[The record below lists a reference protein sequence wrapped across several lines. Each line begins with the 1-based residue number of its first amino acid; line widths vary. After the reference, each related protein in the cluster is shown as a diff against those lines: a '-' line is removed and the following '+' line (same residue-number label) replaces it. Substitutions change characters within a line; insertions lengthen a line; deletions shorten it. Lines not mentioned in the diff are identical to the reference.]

1 MTLAA
6 TNPTLFFALSEA
18 VKILFVFAFGACV
31 GSLTNVLVYR
41 LPLGL
46 SVVSPP
52 SRCPKCGTR
61 LAWKDNIP
69 VLGWVLLRGRCR
81 YCKVKISSEYPLVEA
96 FVGLVFVM
104 AFGLCYLADNPL
116 FEQARVLGASLE
128 AMRPDWSRAGFIRTW
143 PVFVTLLVLLSCL
156 VAMYLIDARTYTI
169 PLVLTWTPALTA
181 AILLPLHAAWAPGHI
196 RASTWAPGWS
206 YAIASPGPRAW
217 TWIGAS
223 IGGVIGIGLAVLLL
237 RFNLLK
243 RSFADYDEWEAKHLA
258 ETAETPALPA
268 QGTNEATAP
277 GVVDTPSA
285 LPAHAPVDAPV
296 DSTTPASQAAA
307 PALSAEATGP
317 AKPPAESPA
326 PNPET
331 RRRRVIIGACVVA
344 CAAAG
349 GVIWP
354 RFGWISLGGVVAGAA
369 LGPAVAGVLLRL
381 LGAKAGAP
389 EGTPAPNGA
398 SPAADDSPAAEWL
411 EYPHARRE
419 VLREVLFLAP
429 CFALALLG
437 ATVARQA
444 AGPWSLDSFMRL
456 VPATNA
462 PLWLDA
468 LAGVCLGYLIGG
480 GVVWAIRIL
489 GSLAFGKEAMG
500 LGDVHMMAGV
510 GACLGWI
517 DPTLAFF
524 LAAFVGVYREIVSR
538 LLAGPARRAMPFGP
552 SLALATVL
560 VLAGKPWI
568 EQAINAWAKLDA
580 ERRLHLP

>member
-52 SRCPKCGTR
+52 SRCPRCGTR

-69 VLGWVLLRGRCR
+69 VLGWVLLRGKCR
-81 YCKVKISSEYPLVEA
+81 YCKVKISPEYPLVEA
-96 FVGLVFVM
+96 FVGLVFVL

-116 FEQARVLGASLE
+116 FEGARVLGASLE
-128 AMRPDWSRAGFIRTW
+128 AMRPDWSRAGFLKTW

-156 VAMYLIDARTYTI
+156 VAMYIIDARTYTI

-258 ETAETPALPA
+258 EAGATPTRLTPEAPAEITAPLASDPSTIAPPAPA
-268 QGTNEATAP
+268 SAASAPSIDPSVNATAI
-277 GVVDTPSA
+277 PSS
-285 LPAHAPVDAPV
+285 LV
-296 DSTTPASQAAA
+296 AS
-307 PALSAEATGP
+307 
-317 AKPPAESPA
+317 
-326 PNPET
+326 PET
-331 RRRRVIIGACVVA
+331 TQTSVPDPTIRTRRIVIAACVVA

-354 RFGWISLGGVVAGAA
+354 RFGWIALGGVVAGAA

-389 EGTPAPNGA
+389 EGTPAPDGA

>member
-18 VKILFVFAFGACV
+18 VKLLFVFAFGACV

-52 SRCPKCGTR
+52 SRCPRCGTR

-81 YCKVKISSEYPLVEA
+81 YCKVGISPEYPLVEA
-96 FVGLVFVM
+96 FVGLVFVL
-104 AFGLCYLADNPL
+104 AFGLCYLTDNPL
-116 FEQARVLGASLE
+116 FHDARLLGTSLE
-128 AMRPDWSRAGFIRTW
+128 VMRPDWSRAGFVKTW

-169 PLVLTWTPALTA
+169 PLVLTWTPAVTA
-181 AILLPLHAAWAPGHI
+181 AILLPLHAAWSLGHI
-196 RASTWAPGWS
+196 RPTTFAPGWS
-206 YAIASPGPRAW
+206 YAIPTPGPRGW

-223 IGGVIGIGLAVLLL
+223 LGGVLGIGLAVLLL

-243 RSFADYDEWEAKHLA
+243 RSFADYDEWEAAHLGA
-258 ETAETPALPA
+258 ESAV
-268 QGTNEATAP
+268 TNSP
-277 GVVDTPSA
+277 GPSA
-285 LPAHAPVDAPV
+285 PAPVDP
-296 DSTTPASQAAA
+296 A
-307 PALSAEATGP
+307 PAGSAAQVTDAGQPVADATGP
-317 AKPPAESPA
+317 NVVA
-326 PNPET
+326 PTDPEAA
-331 RRRRVIIGACVVA
+331 RRRWVIGVCVGA
-344 CAAAG
+344 CAALGA
-349 GVIWP
+349 VLWP
-354 RFGWISLGGVVAGAA
+354 RFGWIPLGGLLAGAV
-369 LGPAVAGVLLRL
+369 LGPAVAGLLLRASG
-381 LGAKAGAP
+381 GAKPVPADVP
-389 EGTPAPNGA
+389 GTAE
-398 SPAADDSPAAEWL
+398 DDSPAADWL

-419 VLREVLFLAP
+419 VIREVLFLAP
-429 CFALALLG
+429 CFALALMG
-437 ATVARQA
+437 ATLARHF
-444 AGPWSLDSFMRL
+444 AGPWTLDSFMRL
-456 VPATNA
+456 TPASHA

-468 LAGVCLGYLIGG
+468 LAGVCMGYLIGG
-480 GVVWAIRIL
+480 GVVWAVRIL
-489 GSLAFGKEAMG
+489 GSLLFGKEAMG

-524 LAAFVGVYREIVSR
+524 LAAFVGVYREVVSR